1 MRKRFFYSAVFLPV
15 FATVITDAAAQT
27 GQVTDPEAPQ
37 LENIKPAK
45 RFVAEDNCMT
55 FPARCD
61 RASVYC
67 NKELP
72 GTCRREDTGLWSR
85 DTDCQDYVSV
95 YGPCMPSG
103 LYHHFVK
110 TMSTHTYMESQ
121 SVAASRAGGL
131 LVLLTG

>member
-1 MRKRFFYSAVFLPV
+1 M
-15 FATVITDAAAQT
+15 FATVITDAAPQP

-45 RFVAEDNCMT
+45 RFVAGDDCMT

-61 RASVYC
+61 RGSVYC
-67 NKELP
+67 NEELP
-72 GTCRREDTGLWSR
+72 GTCRREDTGLWTR

-103 LYHHFVK
+103 MCHHFSK
-110 TMSTHTYMESQ
+110 TKLIHVYGIKIGRTL
-121 SVAASRAGGL
+121 RAGDFWYC
-131 LVLLTG
+131 

>member
-1 MRKRFFYSAVFLPV
+1 MRKRIFYSIVFLLV
-15 FATVITDAAAQT
+15 YATVITEAAPQP
-27 GQVTDPEAPQ
+27 GQVADPEAPQ

-45 RFVAEDNCMT
+45 RVVAGDDCIT

-61 RASVYC
+61 RGSVYC

-72 GTCRREDTGLWSR
+72 GTCRREDRGLWSR

-103 LYHHFVK
+103 LYHPFSK
-110 TMSTHTYMESQ
+110 TMSIHMYIYGIT
-121 SVAASRAGGL
+121 VGWASRAKDFWYH
-131 LVLLTG
+131 